1 MRRCKSLGSLKSFI
15 CIAAILGPVPCVFHI
30 LRSLELTP
38 GRGCNLMATRSQ
50 VFFSFLS
57 SLRAQE
63 FTVENGMDDD
73 CDILVYWQKIL
84 HFLGL
89 PSACNAGD
97 QPGFDPWLSKIPWS
111 RKWQPTPVCL
121 PGEFHG
127 QGSLVGYSPWG
138 HTYLENSMDR
148 GAWWATVHGSQRVG
162 HN

>member
-30 LRSLELTP
+30 LRSLELTL
-38 GRGCNLMATRSQ
+38 GSGCNLMAMRSQ
-50 VFFSFLS
+50 VFAFLS
-57 SLRAQE
+57 SLGAQE

-73 CDILVYWQKIL
+73 CDILVYWQNIL

-89 PSACNAGD
+89 PSACSAGD
-97 QPGFDPWLSKIPWS
+97 QPGFDPWLRKIPWS

-127 QGSLVGYSPWG
+127 QRSLVGYSPWG
-138 HTYLENSMDR
+138 PKELTQLRD
-148 GAWWATVHGSQRVG
+148 
-162 HN
+162 